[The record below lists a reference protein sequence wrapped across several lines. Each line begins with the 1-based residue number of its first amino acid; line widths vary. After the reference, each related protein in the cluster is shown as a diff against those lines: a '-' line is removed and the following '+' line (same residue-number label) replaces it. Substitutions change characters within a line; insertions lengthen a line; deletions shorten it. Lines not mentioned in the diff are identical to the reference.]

1 MKRTL
6 CIDVGG
12 TGIKAAL
19 VSSDGELL
27 SERLKINTPYPCPPE
42 RLLMTFREIAA
53 TFDSYDQVTVGFP
66 GLVRNGV
73 VSHVPALSRSTYG
86 GKTDKSLVSQ
96 WQGFTLQVASRE
108 VFSAP
113 TLVAND
119 ADVQGA
125 AVVTGNGFEF
135 VMTLGTG
142 VGTALFSEGQLLPH
156 LELSH
161 ARFRNRESFDIQLG
175 NAARKQ
181 IGNTRW
187 TKRVLKAIEA
197 FDSFLYFDQIHIGG
211 GNAEFLREV
220 ELPDKAR
227 IVSNVAG
234 LIGGVRLW
242 NLQGK

>member
-1 MKRTL
+1 MNSTL

-19 VSSDGELL
+19 VSPKGELL
-27 SERLKINTPYPCPPE
+27 SERIKISTPYPCPPE
-42 RLLMTFREIAA
+42 RLLETFKEIAA
-53 TFDSYDQVTVGFP
+53 TFDSFHQVTVGFP

-73 VSHVPALSRSTYG
+73 VSHVPALSRATYG
-86 GKTDKSLVSQ
+86 GKTDKNLQNQWRGFSLE
-96 WQGFTLQVASRE
+96 TASRE
-108 VFSAP
+108 IFSVP

-125 AVVTGNGFEF
+125 AVVTGQGFEF

-142 VGTALFSEGQLLPH
+142 VGTALFNDGHLLPH

-181 IGNTRW
+181 IGNARW
-187 TKRVLKAIEA
+187 SKRVLKAIEV

-211 GNAEFLREV
+211 GNAEFLRDL
-220 ELPDKAR
+220 ELPKKAR

-234 LIGGVRLW
+234 LLGGVRLW
-242 NLQGK
+242 NLESK

>member
-1 MKRTL
+1 MKHTL

-19 VSSDGELL
+19 VSLDGELL
-27 SERLKINTPYPCPPE
+27 SERIKINTPYPCPPE
-42 RLLMTFREIAA
+42 RLLETFKEIAA
-53 TFDSYDQVTVGFP
+53 TFDSYDRVTIGFP
-66 GLVRNGV
+66 GLVRSGV
-73 VSHVPALSRSTYG
+73 VSHVPALSRATYG
-86 GKTDKSLVSQ
+86 GKTDTKLQDVWRGFSLQ
-96 WQGFTLQVASRE
+96 NAATE
-108 VFSAP
+108 VFAAP

-125 AVVTGNGFEF
+125 AVVFGHGFEF

-142 VGTALFSEGQLLPH
+142 VGTALFNDGQLLPH

-181 IGNTRW
+181 IGNARW
-187 TKRVLKAIEA
+187 TKRVIKAIEA
-197 FDSFLYFDQIHIGG
+197 FDSFLYFDHIHIGG
-211 GNAEFLREV
+211 GNAEFLRSV
-220 ELPDKAR
+220 TLPPKAR

-234 LIGGVRLW
+234 ILGGVRLW
-242 NLQGK
+242 NLENK

>member
-19 VSSDGELL
+19 VSHDGELL
-27 SERLKINTPYPCPPE
+27 SERIKINTPYPCPPE
-42 RLLMTFREIAA
+42 RLLETFKEIAA
-53 TFDSYDQVTVGFP
+53 TFDAYDRVTIGFP
-66 GLVRNGV
+66 GLVRGGV

-86 GKTDKSLVSQ
+86 GKTDKKLQDLWRGFSLQ
-96 WQGFTLQVASRE
+96 NASTE
-108 VFSAP
+108 VFAAP

-125 AVVTGNGFEF
+125 AVIYGQGFEF

-142 VGTALFSEGQLLPH
+142 VGTALFNDGQLLPH

-181 IGNTRW
+181 IGNARW
-187 TKRVLKAIEA
+187 TKRVIKAIEA
-197 FDSFLYFDQIHIGG
+197 FDSFLYFDHIHIGG
-211 GNAEFLREV
+211 GNAEFLRSLT
-220 ELPDKAR
+220 LPPKAR

-234 LIGGVRLW
+234 LLGGVRLW
-242 NLQGK
+242 NIENK

>member
-1 MKRTL
+1 MKQTL

-19 VSSDGELL
+19 VSPAGELL
-27 SERLKINTPYPCPPE
+27 SERIKITTPYPCPPE
-42 RLLMTFREIAA
+42 RLLETFREIAA
-53 TFDSYDQVTVGFP
+53 TFETFDRVTIGFP
-66 GLVRNGV
+66 GLVRHGV
-73 VSHVPALSRSTYG
+73 VSHVPALSRATYG
-86 GKTDKSLVSQ
+86 GKTDKALQTQ
-96 WQGFTLQVASRE
+96 WRGFTLELAATD
-108 VFSAP
+108 VFKVP

-125 AVVTGNGFEF
+125 AVITGQGFEF

-142 VGTALFSEGQLLPH
+142 VGTALFSDGHLIPH

-187 TKRVLKAIEA
+187 SKRVLKAVEA

-211 GNAEFLREV
+211 GNAEFLRDV
-220 ELPDKAR
+220 SLPPKAR

-234 LIGGVRLW
+234 LLGGVRLW
-242 NLQGK
+242 DLESK